1 LHHLRIHQEKNMASI
16 TIRDLPDKTKELLR
30 MRAAQAGVSLEAY
43 ARHILQKA
51 SLANEFKSA
60 DITQIAEKYF
70 GAEHGVALELPK
82 RGTKRQPV
90 DFES

>member
-1 LHHLRIHQEKNMASI
+1 MASI

-30 MRAAQAGVSLEAY
+30 MHAAQAGVSLEAY

-60 DITQIAEKYF
+60 DIAQIAEKYF
-70 GAEHGVALELPK
+70 GAEHGVELNLPA
-82 RGTKRQPV
+82 RSTKRQTI
-90 DFES
+90 DFDA

>member
-1 LHHLRIHQEKNMASI
+1 MASI

-30 MRAAQAGVSLEAY
+30 MHAAQAGVSLEAY
-43 ARHILQKA
+43 VRHILQKA

-70 GAEHGVALELPK
+70 GAKHGVEIDLPV
-82 RGTKRQPV
+82 RGTKRQTI
-90 DFES
+90 DFDV

>member
-1 LHHLRIHQEKNMASI
+1 MASI

-51 SLANEFKSA
+51 SLANEFTSA
-60 DITQIAEKYF
+60 DIAQIAEKYF
-70 GAEHGVALELPK
+70 GTEHGVALDLPE